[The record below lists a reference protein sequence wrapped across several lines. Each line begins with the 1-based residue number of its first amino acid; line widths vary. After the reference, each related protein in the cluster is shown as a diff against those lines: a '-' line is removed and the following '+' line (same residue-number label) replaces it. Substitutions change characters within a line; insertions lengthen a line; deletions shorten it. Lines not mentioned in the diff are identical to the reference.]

1 MKNMKIVI
9 IGETCVDK
17 FIYCNIN
24 RLSPEAPVPVLIPIH
39 TETNPGMSGNT
50 CANIKALSP
59 DSQVIHFSNLK
70 QITKTRYVEKK
81 TNHMFLRVDEGDDNI
96 ESFKWSDDYIYFLEE
111 ADVVIVSD
119 YDKGYLTDEDLIKIA
134 TYSKLSILDSKR
146 ELTNSISN
154 SFDFVK
160 LNEEEWAS
168 NNVLNPKNIIVTL
181 GSKGSMY
188 RGEIFPSDNP
198 QETIDVSGAGDT
210 FTAAFA
216 ISYATAPSVPNA
228 IKYANTVASK
238 VVSKRGVKTPA

>member
-24 RLSPEAPVPVLIPIH
+24 RLSPEAPVPVLIPTH
-39 TETNPGMSGNT
+39 TEKNQGMSGNT

-96 ESFKWSDDYIYFLEE
+96 ECFEWNDDYIYFLKE
-111 ADVVIVSD
+111 ADIVIVSD
-119 YDKGYLTDEDLIKIA
+119 YDKGYLTDRDLIKIA

-146 ELTNSISN
+146 KLTDRIIN
-154 SFDFVK
+154 SFNFVK
-160 LNEEEWAS
+160 LNEEEWE
-168 NNVLNPKNIIVTL
+168 NQPTVNPSNIIVTL

-188 RGEIFPSDNP
+188 MGERFPSDNP

-216 ISYATAPSVPNA
+216 ISYATSPSVPNA
-228 IKYANTVASK
+228 IRYANKIASK

>member
-188 RGEIFPSDNP
+188 MGEIFPSDNP

>member
-134 TYSKLSILDSKR
+134 TYSKLSI
-146 ELTNSISN
+146 
-154 SFDFVK
+154 
-160 LNEEEWAS
+160 
-168 NNVLNPKNIIVTL
+168 
-181 GSKGSMY
+181 
-188 RGEIFPSDNP
+188 
-198 QETIDVSGAGDT
+198 
-210 FTAAFA
+210 
-216 ISYATAPSVPNA
+216 
-228 IKYANTVASK
+228 
-238 VVSKRGVKTPA
+238 

>member
-1 MKNMKIVI
+1 MKIVV

-17 FIYCNIN
+17 FIYCEIN
-24 RLSPEAPVPVLIPIH
+24 RLSPEAPVPVLQPLT
-39 TETNPGMSGNT
+39 TENNAGMSGNT
-50 CANIKALSP
+50 VANIKALAP

-81 TNHMFLRVDEGDDNI
+81 TNHMFLRVDEGDNNI
-96 ESFKWSDDYIYFLEE
+96 EPFKWSDDYKQFLEE
-111 ADVVIVSD
+111 ADIVIVSD
-119 YDKGYLTDEDLIKIA
+119 YDKGYLTDNHLIKIA
-134 TYSKLSILDSKR
+134 SHSKLSILDSKR
-146 ELTNSISN
+146 ELFKSISN

-168 NNVLNPKNIIVTL
+168 NNSLNPKNIIVTL

-188 RGEIFPSDNP
+188 MGEIFPSNNP

-216 ISYATAPSVPNA
+216 LSYATAPSVPNA
-228 IKYANTVASK
+228 INYANKIASK
-238 VVSKRGVKTPA
+238 VVSKRGVKTPT

>member
-1 MKNMKIVI
+1 MKKMKIVV

-24 RLSPEAPVPVLIPIH
+24 RLSPEAPVPVLIPKY
-39 TETNPGMSGNT
+39 TEVNQGMSGNT

-59 DSQVIHFSNLK
+59 NSQVIHFSNLK
-70 QITKTRYVEKK
+70 QITKTRYVEEK
-81 TNHMFLRVDEGDDNI
+81 TNHMFLRVDEGDNNI
-96 ESFKWSDDYIYFLEE
+96 ESFEWKDDYKHFIEE
-111 ADVVIVSD
+111 ANIVIVSD
-119 YDKGYLTDEDLIKIA
+119 YDKGYLKDIDLIKIA
-134 TYSKLSILDSKR
+134 THSKLSILDSKR
-146 ELTNSISN
+146 KLTDKVIN

-160 LNEEEWAS
+160 LNEEEWE
-168 NNVLNPKNIIVTL
+168 NNLGLDDSKIIVTL

-188 RGEIFPSDNP
+188 RGKVYPSPDP

-216 ISYATAPSVPNA
+216 LSYATAPSTPNA
-228 IKYANTVASK
+228 IQYANITASK

>member
-96 ESFKWSDDYIYFLEE
+96 EYFEWNNDYIYFLKE

-188 RGEIFPSDNP
+188 MGEIFPSDNP